1 LPEDL
6 KDIWEKHEGK
16 TVKEIIQMERF
27 LDKITKFRA
36 GRLYF
41 KNDCIEKMFD
51 ETLSELVKVIRK
63 GISEAKDKGLEINA
77 LLIVGGFAM
86 STLVMNCLRQ
96 TFCKDIPLIVRPVE
110 SELAVLMGAVL
121 YGQNESIVA
130 SRVMAHTYGVACT
143 MKFDRSVNL
152 ESTMFKADGEEWA
165 ANVFRVHVSKGQRVQ
180 LNEWTQEKDYRP
192 ETEKQNSV
200 VVFVFASDKNDPKHT
215 DDGYCIGKFD
225 VDFTRCEPSKRVVM
239 ISLRFGSTE
248 VEVRGRVESNGF
260 VYTQKLG
267 LV

>member
-1 LPEDL
+1 
-6 KDIWEKHEGK
+6 
-16 TVKEIIQMERF
+16 
-27 LDKITKFRA
+27 
-36 GRLYF
+36 
-41 KNDCIEKMFD
+41 MFD
-51 ETLSELVKVIRK
+51 ETLNELVKVIRK
-63 GISEAKDKGLEINA
+63 GMSEAKDKGLDINA

-96 TFCKDIPLIVRPVE
+96 TLCKDIPFQ
-110 SELAVLMGAVL
+110 ELAVLVVAVL

-143 MKFDRSVNL
+143 MEFNHRVNL

-260 VYTQKLG
+260 VYLQKLG